1 VDWGTELHPNAF
13 LEILSQ
19 PWPLQANQS
28 KKFAASYGFA
38 DAKYRK
44 EDVYAACLR
53 SRGRLIPCSGSG
65 SSRSRQAFA
74 WGRFPKGLYPPEF
87 GLISFNDRDFKS
99 ELYIDRIRDGNP
111 KLIVPIDVDI
121 PRQGEVASLIQE
133 LCAEQLKRNL
143 HGFFDWD
150 RGSRPNHYGDCVK
163 LILVGWR
170 YSTRDRKAPEHE
182 IET

>member
-1 VDWGTELHPNAF
+1 MQLDGRDGLDYVRWVVGAFDAGTNLALVDWGTELHPNAF
-13 LEILSQ
+13 LEIVEH
-19 PWPLQANQS
+19 PWPLQGDHS
-28 KKFAASYGFA
+28 KKFAVSFGFP

-99 ELYIDRIRDGNP
+99 ELYIDRTPRRNP
-111 KLIVPIDVDI
+111 
-121 PRQGEVASLIQE
+121 A
-133 LCAEQLKRNL
+133 
-143 HGFFDWD
+143 D
-150 RGSRPNHYGDCVK
+150 RAGS
-163 LILVGWR
+163 
-170 YSTRDRKAPEHE
+170 T
-182 IET
+182 